1 MRAESYFNLF
11 QRKMLPCHVNG
22 QTLDH
27 GVNAQWLVDQEFN
40 RESDTWFQAEQV
52 AFLVLARIAI
62 LKQENAIFQTAKV
75 SFEMK
80 GVDKGLVRPRGQYYK
95 NLWL

>member
-1 MRAESYFNLF
+1 
-11 QRKMLPCHVNG
+11 
-22 QTLDH
+22 
-27 GVNAQWLVDQEFN
+27 
-40 RESDTWFQAEQV
+40 V